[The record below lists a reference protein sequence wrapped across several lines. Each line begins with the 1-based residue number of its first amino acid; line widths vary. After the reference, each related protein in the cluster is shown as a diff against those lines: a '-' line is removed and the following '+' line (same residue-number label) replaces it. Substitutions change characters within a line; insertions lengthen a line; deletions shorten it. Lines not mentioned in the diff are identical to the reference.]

1 MVEFKAAYLPKDWE
15 EITRIELLQLTQ
27 GNDSFWDFSVKVQTK
42 NGLLINTTSHLNDE
56 QLRHHMESGM
66 NPKLALCCR
75 LEKAGVTK
83 DNAAPKLST
92 WLDDIK
98 CVDGLIR
105 GEQADFHE
113 FALKAHE
120 ITRRSNTLAEPSRHA
135 NLNST
140 SYANTMN
147 TSNAPA
153 SSSSRP
159 VLPKLSSADRQ
170 LLYNNEGCLKCRRVY
185 VTHCSTNCPNDF
197 PQPGTYKTLT
207 QSFVDLIKKRL
218 NKLIAAILNNDD
230 SVPTVPAVTVAAVMG
245 TVNNPTA
252 YMPSNCE
259 NVIEGDSGSDS
270 DVRTCSVSVTVA
282 ATTDTSA
289 PKAQEDIAPL
299 TVAHLFWKACVNGGP
314 DGFPVI
320 FDALLDHGSHTVLIS
335 DEFATSLALKHRKL
349 QEPMSVEMAIPGDSK
364 KIVVKL
370 FHWVKLRLYD
380 PSGAWTL
387 KTLRAVI
394 APSLCANVILGGPFL
409 AHNNIVV
416 DHSTRT
422 AIDKLLN
429 FDLLNPTEIAPKLK
443 PRMKLKD
450 FFHKLKAD
458 RKLMIA
464 ELKMVCAERK
474 CLLRDKLEVPK
485 PFDVVGAVQKRIELL
500 TAQEQL
506 NQLGD
511 AVKVKYKDIFEPI
524 PHLDELPTDV
534 YC

>member
-1 MVEFKAAYLPKDWE
+1 
-15 EITRIELLQLTQ
+15 
-27 GNDSFWDFSVKVQTK
+27 
-42 NGLLINTTSHLNDE
+42 
-56 QLRHHMESGM
+56 
-66 NPKLALCCR
+66 
-75 LEKAGVTK
+75 
-83 DNAAPKLST
+83 
-92 WLDDIK
+92 
-98 CVDGLIR
+98 
-105 GEQADFHE
+105 
-113 FALKAHE
+113 
-120 ITRRSNTLAEPSRHA
+120 
-135 NLNST
+135 
-140 SYANTMN
+140 
-147 TSNAPA
+147 
-153 SSSSRP
+153 
-159 VLPKLSSADRQ
+159 
-170 LLYNNEGCLKCRRVY
+170 
-185 VTHCSTNCPNDF
+185 
-197 PQPGTYKTLT
+197 
-207 QSFVDLIKKRL
+207 
-218 NKLIAAILNNDD
+218 
-230 SVPTVPAVTVAAVMG
+230 
-245 TVNNPTA
+245 
-252 YMPSNCE
+252 
-259 NVIEGDSGSDS
+259 
-270 DVRTCSVSVTVA
+270 
-282 ATTDTSA
+282 
-289 PKAQEDIAPL
+289 
-299 TVAHLFWKACVNGGP
+299 
-314 DGFPVI
+314 
-320 FDALLDHGSHTVLIS
+320 
-335 DEFATSLALKHRKL
+335 LALKCRKL